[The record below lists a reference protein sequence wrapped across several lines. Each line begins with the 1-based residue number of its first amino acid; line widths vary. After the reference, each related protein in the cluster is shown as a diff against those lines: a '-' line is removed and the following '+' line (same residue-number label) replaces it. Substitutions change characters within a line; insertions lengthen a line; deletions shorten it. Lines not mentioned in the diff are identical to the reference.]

1 MNNAFDAW
9 QISHQDRINKFL
21 KKKLDNKNSKN
32 TINDAAN
39 YALLNGGKRFR
50 ALLVYAI
57 GEINATNQN
66 VLDFI
71 AASIEIIH
79 AYSLTHDDL
88 PDMDDDSLR
97 RGLPSCHIKF
107 GASQAILAGD
117 GLQSLAFEFLV
128 SPDFIIDDAKKINLI
143 SHLSKAIGINGM
155 VFGQSLDM
163 ECSNKELDIKLLE
176 KIQKKKTGELIHASC
191 MMSYSISNFFDSSV
205 QDCISKLAYLLGQ
218 LYQITDDILDSTSTS
233 KDLGKTSGKDQK
245 DNKATYV
252 SIMGITKSIKI
263 KENFYVEIKNLV
275 KQIPGN
281 TQTLNDLIDKIYA
294 RDY

>member
-21 KKKLDNKNSKN
+21 KKKLDNKNTKN

-66 VLDFI
+66 LLDFV

-128 SPDFIIDDAKKINLI
+128 SPDFIIEDEKKINLI
-143 SHLSKAIGINGM
+143 SYLSKAIGINGM

-163 ECSNKELDIKLLE
+163 ECSNKEIDIKLLE

-191 MMSYSISNFFDSSV
+191 IMSYSISNFFDSSV
-205 QDCISKLAYLLGQ
+205 EDCISRLAYLLGQ
-218 LYQITDDILDSTSTS
+218 LYQIIDDILDGTSTS
-233 KDLGKTSGKDQK
+233 MDLGKTSGKDQK

-252 SIMGITKSIKI
+252 SMMGITKAKKI
-263 KENFYVEIKNLV
+263 KENFYFEIKNLV

-281 TQTLNDLIDKIYA
+281 TQTLNNLIDKIYA

>member
-1 MNNAFDAW
+1 
-9 QISHQDRINKFL
+9 
-21 KKKLDNKNSKN
+21 
-32 TINDAAN
+32 
-39 YALLNGGKRFR
+39 
-50 ALLVYAI
+50 
-57 GEINATNQN
+57 
-66 VLDFI
+66 
-71 AASIEIIH
+71 
-79 AYSLTHDDL
+79 
-88 PDMDDDSLR
+88 MDDDSLR
-97 RGLPSCHIKF
+97 RGLPSCHIKY

-163 ECSNKELDIKLLE
+163 ECSNKEIDIKLLE

-191 MMSYSISNFFDSSV
+191 IMSYSISNFFDSSV
-205 QDCISKLAYLLGQ
+205 EDCISRLAYLLGQ
-218 LYQITDDILDSTSTS
+218 LYQITDDILDGTSTS
-233 KDLGKTSGKDQK
+233 MDLGKTSGKDQK

-252 SIMGITKSIKI
+252 SMMGITKAKKI
-263 KENFYVEIKNLV
+263 KENFYFETKNLV

>member
-21 KKKLDNKNSKN
+21 KKKLDKKNSKN

-66 VLDFI
+66 VLDFV

-128 SPDFIIDDAKKINLI
+128 SPDFIIDDTKKINLI

-205 QDCISKLAYLLGQ
+205 EDCISKLAYLLGQ
-218 LYQITDDILDSTSTS
+218 LYQITDDILDGTSTS
-233 KDLGKTSGKDQK
+233 MDLGKTSGKDQK

>member
-21 KKKLDNKNSKN
+21 KKKLDNKNTKN

-66 VLDFI
+66 VLDFV

-97 RGLPSCHIKF
+97 RGLPSCHIKY

-128 SPDFIIDDAKKINLI
+128 SPDFIIDDTKKINLI

-205 QDCISKLAYLLGQ
+205 EDCISKLAYLIGQ

>member
-9 QISHQDRINKFL
+9 QISHQGRINKFL
-21 KKKLDNKNSKN
+21 KKKLDKKNSKN
-32 TINDAAN
+32 TINDATN

-97 RGLPSCHIKF
+97 RGLPSCHIKY

-191 MMSYSISNFFDSSV
+191 IMSYSISNFFDSSV
-205 QDCISKLAYLLGQ
+205 EDCISRLAYLLGQ
-218 LYQITDDILDSTSTS
+218 LYQITDDILDGTSTS

-252 SIMGITKSIKI
+252 SIMGITKSKKI

-275 KQIPGN
+275 KEIPGN
-281 TQTLNDLIDKIYA
+281 TQTLNNLIDKIYA

>member
-66 VLDFI
+66 ILDFV

-128 SPDFIIDDAKKINLI
+128 SPDFIIDDTKKINLI

-191 MMSYSISNFFDSSV
+191 MMSYSISNFFDPSV
-205 QDCISKLAYLLGQ
+205 EDCISKLAYLLGQ

-252 SIMGITKSIKI
+252 SIMGITKSKKI

-275 KQIPGN
+275 KEIPGN
-281 TQTLNDLIDKIYA
+281 TQTLNNLIDKIYA

>member
-21 KKKLDNKNSKN
+21 KKKLDNKNTKN

-205 QDCISKLAYLLGQ
+205 EDCISKLAYLLGQ
-218 LYQITDDILDSTSTS
+218 LYQITDDILDGTSTS

-252 SIMGITKSIKI
+252 SIMGITKSKKI

-275 KQIPGN
+275 KEIPGN
-281 TQTLNDLIDKIYA
+281 TQTLNNLIDKIYA

>member
-66 VLDFI
+66 VLDFV

-205 QDCISKLAYLLGQ
+205 EDCISKLAYLLGQ

>member
-21 KKKLDNKNSKN
+21 KKKLDKKNSKN

-66 VLDFI
+66 VLDFV

-128 SPDFIIDDAKKINLI
+128 SPDFIIDDTKKINLI

-205 QDCISKLAYLLGQ
+205 EDCISKLAYLLGQ
-218 LYQITDDILDSTSTS
+218 LYQITDDILDGTSTS

-252 SIMGITKSIKI
+252 SIMGITKSKKI
-263 KENFYVEIKNLV
+263 KENFYFEIKNLV

>member
-66 VLDFI
+66 VLDFV

-128 SPDFIIDDAKKINLI
+128 SPDFIIDDTKKINLI

-191 MMSYSISNFFDSSV
+191 MMSYSISNFFDSSLE
-205 QDCISKLAYLLGQ
+205 DCISKLAYLLGQ
-218 LYQITDDILDSTSTS
+218 LYQITDDILDGTSTS

>member
-21 KKKLDNKNSKN
+21 KKKLDKKNSKN
-32 TINDAAN
+32 LINDATN

-97 RGLPSCHIKF
+97 RGLPSCHIKY

-128 SPDFIIDDAKKINLI
+128 SPDFIIDDTKKINLI

-205 QDCISKLAYLLGQ
+205 EDCISKLAYLLGQ

-252 SIMGITKSIKI
+252 SIMGITKSKKI
-263 KENFYVEIKNLV
+263 KENFYFEIKKLV

>member
-1 MNNAFDAW
+1 MNNAFDTW
-9 QISHQDRINKFL
+9 QISHQDRINRFL
-21 KKKLDNKNSKN
+21 KKKLDKKNSKN
-32 TINDAAN
+32 TINDATN

-88 PDMDDDSLR
+88 PDLDDDSLR
-97 RGLPSCHIKF
+97 RGLPSCHIKY
-107 GASQAILAGD
+107 GSSQAILAGD

-128 SPDFIIDDAKKINLI
+128 LPDFNIPDEKKINLI

-163 ECSNKELDIKLLE
+163 ECSNKEIDIKLLE
-176 KIQKKKTGELIHASC
+176 KIQKKKTGELIHAAC
-191 MMSYSISNFFDSSV
+191 IMPYSISKFFDSSV

-218 LYQITDDILDSTSTS
+218 LYQIIDDILDSTSTS
-233 KDLGKTSGKDQK
+233 ENLGKTSGKDQK

-252 SIMGITKSIKI
+252 LS
-263 KENFYVEIKNLV
+263 
-275 KQIPGN
+275 
-281 TQTLNDLIDKIYA
+281 LIHI
-294 RDY
+294 

>member
-191 MMSYSISNFFDSSV
+191 MMSYSISNFFDPSV
-205 QDCISKLAYLLGQ
+205 EDCISKLAYLLGQ
-218 LYQITDDILDSTSTS
+218 LYQITDDILDGTSTS

>member
-32 TINDAAN
+32 TINDATN

-97 RGLPSCHIKF
+97 RGLPSCHIKY

-191 MMSYSISNFFDSSV
+191 IMSYSISNFFDSSV
-205 QDCISKLAYLLGQ
+205 EDCISRLAYLLGQ
-218 LYQITDDILDSTSTS
+218 LYQITDDILDGTSTS

-252 SIMGITKSIKI
+252 SIMGITKSKKI
-263 KENFYVEIKNLV
+263 KENFYFEIKNLV

>member
-21 KKKLDNKNSKN
+21 KKKLDKKNSKN

-66 VLDFI
+66 VLDFV

-97 RGLPSCHIKF
+97 RGLPSCHIKY

-205 QDCISKLAYLLGQ
+205 EDCISKLAYLLGQ
-218 LYQITDDILDSTSTS
+218 LYQITDDILDGTSTS

-252 SIMGITKSIKI
+252 SIMGITKSKKI

-275 KQIPGN
+275 KEIPGN

>member
-21 KKKLDNKNSKN
+21 KKKLDKKNSKN

-66 VLDFI
+66 VLDFV

-128 SPDFIIDDAKKINLI
+128 SPDFIIDDTKKINLI

-252 SIMGITKSIKI
+252 SIMGITKSKKI
-263 KENFYVEIKNLV
+263 KENFYFEIKNLV

>member
-21 KKKLDNKNSKN
+21 KKKLDKKNSKN
-32 TINDAAN
+32 LINDATN

-97 RGLPSCHIKF
+97 RGLPSCHIKY

-163 ECSNKELDIKLLE
+163 ECSNKEIDIKLLE

-191 MMSYSISNFFDSSV
+191 IMSYSISNFFDSSV
-205 QDCISKLAYLLGQ
+205 EDCISRLAYLLGQ
-218 LYQITDDILDSTSTS
+218 LYQITDDILDGTSTS

-252 SIMGITKSIKI
+252 SIMGITKSKKI

-275 KQIPGN
+275 KEIPGN
-281 TQTLNDLIDKIYA
+281 TQTLNNLIDKIYA

>member
-1 MNNAFDAW
+1 
-9 QISHQDRINKFL
+9 
-21 KKKLDNKNSKN
+21 
-32 TINDAAN
+32 
-39 YALLNGGKRFR
+39 
-50 ALLVYAI
+50 
-57 GEINATNQN
+57 
-66 VLDFI
+66 
-71 AASIEIIH
+71 
-79 AYSLTHDDL
+79 
-88 PDMDDDSLR
+88 MDDDSLR

-205 QDCISKLAYLLGQ
+205 EDCISKLAYLLGQ

-252 SIMGITKSIKI
+252 SIMGITKSKKI
-263 KENFYVEIKNLV
+263 KENFYFEIKKLV

>member
-66 VLDFI
+66 VLDFV

-97 RGLPSCHIKF
+97 RGLPSCHIKY

-128 SPDFIIDDAKKINLI
+128 SPDFIIDDTKKINLI

-205 QDCISKLAYLLGQ
+205 EDCISKLAYLLGQ

-252 SIMGITKSIKI
+252 SIMGITKSKKI
-263 KENFYVEIKNLV
+263 KENFYFEIKNLV

>member
-66 VLDFI
+66 VLDFV

-128 SPDFIIDDAKKINLI
+128 SPDFIIDDTKKINLI

-191 MMSYSISNFFDSSV
+191 MMSYSISNFFDPSV
-205 QDCISKLAYLLGQ
+205 EDCISKLAYLLGQ
-218 LYQITDDILDSTSTS
+218 LYQITDDILDGTSTS

>member
-21 KKKLDNKNSKN
+21 KKKLDNKNTKN

-163 ECSNKELDIKLLE
+163 ECSNKEIDIKLLE
-176 KIQKKKTGELIHASC
+176 KIQKKKTGELIHAAC
-191 MMSYSISNFFDSSV
+191 IMSYSISNFFDSSV
-205 QDCISKLAYLLGQ
+205 QGCISKLAYLLGQ
-218 LYQITDDILDSTSTS
+218 LYQITDDILDGTSTS

-281 TQTLNDLIDKIYA
+281 TQTLNNLIDKIYA

>member
-128 SPDFIIDDAKKINLI
+128 SPDFIIDDTKKINLI

-205 QDCISKLAYLLGQ
+205 EDCISKLAYLLGQ

-252 SIMGITKSIKI
+252 SIMGITKSKKI

>member
-66 VLDFI
+66 VLDFV

-88 PDMDDDSLR
+88 PEMDDDPLR
-97 RGLPSCHIKF
+97 RGLPSCHIKY

-128 SPDFIIDDAKKINLI
+128 SPDFIIDDTKKINLI

-205 QDCISKLAYLLGQ
+205 EDCISKLAYLLGQ

>member
-1 MNNAFDAW
+1 MNNAFNAW
-9 QISHQDRINKFL
+9 QISHQDRINRFL
-21 KKKLDNKNSKN
+21 KKKLDKKNSKN
-32 TINDAAN
+32 TINDATN
-39 YALLNGGKRFR
+39 YVLLNGGKRFR

-57 GEINATNQN
+57 GEINGTNQN

-97 RGLPSCHIKF
+97 RGLPSCHIKY

-128 SPDFIIDDAKKINLI
+128 SPDFNIPDEKKINLI

-163 ECSNKELDIKLLE
+163 ECSNKEIDIKLLE
-176 KIQKKKTGELIHASC
+176 KIQKKKTGELIHAAC
-191 MMSYSISNFFDSSV
+191 IMSYSISNLFDSSV
-205 QDCISKLAYLLGQ
+205 QDCISKIANLIGR
-218 LYQITDDILDSTSTS
+218 LYQIIDDILDSTSTS

-252 SIMGITKSIKI
+252 SIMGIKKSKKI
-263 KENFYVEIKNLV
+263 IEKFYFEIKDLV

>member
-1 MNNAFDAW
+1 MNNTFDAW

-21 KKKLDNKNSKN
+21 KKKLDKKNSKN
-32 TINDAAN
+32 TINNATN

-88 PDMDDDSLR
+88 PEMDNDSLR
-97 RGLPSCHIKF
+97 RGLPSCHIKH

-128 SPDFIIDDAKKINLI
+128 SPNFNIDDAKKINLI
-143 SHLSKAIGINGM
+143 SHLSKSIGINGM
-155 VFGQSLDM
+155 VLGQSLDM
-163 ECSNKELDIKLLE
+163 ESSNKEIDIKLLE

-191 MMSYSISNFFDSSV
+191 IMSYSISSFFDSSV
-205 QDCISKLAYLLGQ
+205 HDCISKLAYLLGQ
-218 LYQITDDILDSTSTS
+218 LYQIIDDILDSTSTS

-252 SIMGITKSIKI
+252 SIIGITKSKKI
-263 KENFYVEIKNLV
+263 KENFYLEIKDLV

-281 TQTLNDLIDKIYA
+281 TLSLNNLIDKIYA

>member
-1 MNNAFDAW
+1 MNNDFDAW

-66 VLDFI
+66 VLDFV

-191 MMSYSISNFFDSSV
+191 IMSYSISNFFDSSV
-205 QDCISKLAYLLGQ
+205 EDCISRLAYLLGQ
-218 LYQITDDILDSTSTS
+218 LYQIIDDILDGTSTS
-233 KDLGKTSGKDQK
+233 MDLGKTSGKDQK

-252 SIMGITKSIKI
+252 SMMGITKAKKI
-263 KENFYVEIKNLV
+263 KENFYFEIKNLV

-281 TQTLNDLIDKIYA
+281 TQTLNNLIDKIYA

>member
-21 KKKLDNKNSKN
+21 KKKLDKKNSKN
-32 TINDAAN
+32 PINDATN

-66 VLDFI
+66 VLDFV

-128 SPDFIIDDAKKINLI
+128 SPDFIIDDTKKINLI

-205 QDCISKLAYLLGQ
+205 EDCISKLAYLLGQ
-218 LYQITDDILDSTSTS
+218 LYQITDDILDGTSTS

-252 SIMGITKSIKI
+252 SIMGITKSKKI
-263 KENFYVEIKNLV
+263 KENFYFEIKNLV

>member
-9 QISHQDRINKFL
+9 QISHQDRINNFL
-21 KKKLDNKNSKN
+21 KKKLDKKNSKN

-66 VLDFI
+66 VLDFV

-88 PDMDDDSLR
+88 PDMDNDSLR
-97 RGLPSCHIKF
+97 RGLPSCHIKY

-128 SPDFIIDDAKKINLI
+128 SPDFIIDDTKKINLI

-163 ECSNKELDIKLLE
+163 ECSNKEIDIKLLE

-191 MMSYSISNFFDSSV
+191 IMSYSISNFFDSSV
-205 QDCISKLAYLLGQ
+205 EDCISRLAYLLGQ
-218 LYQITDDILDSTSTS
+218 LYQIIDDILDGTSTS
-233 KDLGKTSGKDQK
+233 MDLGKTSGKDQK

-252 SIMGITKSIKI
+252 SMMGITKAKKI
-263 KENFYVEIKNLV
+263 KENFYFEIKNLV

-281 TQTLNDLIDKIYA
+281 TQTLNNLIDKIYA

>member
-66 VLDFI
+66 VLDFV

-97 RGLPSCHIKF
+97 RGLPSCHIKY

-128 SPDFIIDDAKKINLI
+128 SPDFIIDDTKKINLI

-263 KENFYVEIKNLV
+263 KENFYFEIKNLV

>member
-66 VLDFI
+66 VLDFV

-191 MMSYSISNFFDSSV
+191 IMSYSISNFFDSSV
-205 QDCISKLAYLLGQ
+205 EDCISKLAYLLGQ

-252 SIMGITKSIKI
+252 SIMGITKSKKI
-263 KENFYVEIKNLV
+263 KENFYFEIKNLV

-281 TQTLNDLIDKIYA
+281 TQTLNNLIDKIYA

>member
-21 KKKLDNKNSKN
+21 KKKLDKKNSKN
-32 TINDAAN
+32 LINDATN

-97 RGLPSCHIKF
+97 RGLPSCHIKY

-205 QDCISKLAYLLGQ
+205 EDCISKLAYLLGQ
-218 LYQITDDILDSTSTS
+218 LYQITDDILDGTSTS
-233 KDLGKTSGKDQK
+233 MDLGKTSGKDQK

-281 TQTLNDLIDKIYA
+281 TQTLNNLIDKIYA

>member
-21 KKKLDNKNSKN
+21 KKKLDKKNSKN
-32 TINDAAN
+32 LINDATN

-66 VLDFI
+66 VLDFV

-97 RGLPSCHIKF
+97 RGLPSCHIKY

-252 SIMGITKSIKI
+252 SIMGITKSKKI

-281 TQTLNDLIDKIYA
+281 TQTLNNLIDKIYA

>member
-66 VLDFI
+66 VLDFV

-97 RGLPSCHIKF
+97 RGLPSCHIKY

-128 SPDFIIDDAKKINLI
+128 SPDFIIDDSKKINLI

-155 VFGQSLDM
+155 VFGQSLDI

-205 QDCISKLAYLLGQ
+205 EDCISKLAYLLGQ
-218 LYQITDDILDSTSTS
+218 LYQITDDILDGTSTS

>member
-66 VLDFI
+66 VLDFV

-163 ECSNKELDIKLLE
+163 ECSNKEIDIKLLE

-191 MMSYSISNFFDSSV
+191 IMSYSISNFFDSSV
-205 QDCISKLAYLLGQ
+205 EDCISRLAYLLGQ
-218 LYQITDDILDSTSTS
+218 LYQIIDDILDGTSTS
-233 KDLGKTSGKDQK
+233 MDLGKTSGKDQK

-252 SIMGITKSIKI
+252 SMMGITKAKKI
-263 KENFYVEIKNLV
+263 KENFYFEIKNLV

>member
-66 VLDFI
+66 VLDFV

-191 MMSYSISNFFDSSV
+191 MMSYSISNFFDSSAE
-205 QDCISKLAYLLGQ
+205 DCISKLAYLLGQ